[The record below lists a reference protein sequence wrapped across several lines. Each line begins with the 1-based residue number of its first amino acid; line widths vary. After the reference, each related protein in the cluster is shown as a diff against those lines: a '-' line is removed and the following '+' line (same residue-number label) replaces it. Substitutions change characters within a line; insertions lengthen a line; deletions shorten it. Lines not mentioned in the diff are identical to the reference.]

1 MVPTARHRLATRA
14 AQLTIASLVAATPVG
29 AATYYVDFA
38 SGSDRASG
46 LSPAEAWKR
55 APGDSRAGA
64 GPRSIRLQPGDT
76 ILFRGGVDY
85 RGTIVVRA
93 SGTAEAPI
101 RYVGDGW
108 GTPQAILD
116 GSEPVAEVRPCRSS
130 RDCGGDP
137 DWEGLTRLSLPG
149 DSLIW
154 DGVFQQDQPL
164 ALASAEGPL
173 APGATRPIAGS
184 AGRAVVIRPRTDLQP
199 RFATGAGRV
208 GFLLIAGG
216 HVEIRGFRTA
226 RFAPASRFGP
236 YAGSPLVQLQPIPA
250 VRLAAITG
258 STNILHAPPV
268 GPAIAGVTSGPM

>member
-1 MVPTARHRLATRA
+1 MVRPTRHPFARPALALA
-14 AQLTIASLVAATPVG
+14 ALVAAAPGG

-38 SGSDRASG
+38 NGSDRASG

-55 APGDSRAGA
+55 APGDSRAGP

-108 GTPQAILD
+108 GSALANLD
-116 GSEPVAEVRPCRSS
+116 GSEPIEEARPCRSR
-130 RDCGGDP
+130 RDCGGEP
-137 DWEGLTRLSLPG
+137 DWAGLVRLSLPG

-154 DGVFQQDQPL
+154 DGLFQQNQPL
-164 ALASAEGPL
+164 ALASTEGPL
-173 APGATRPIAGS
+173 VPGSARPIAGK
-184 AGRAVVIRPRTDLQP
+184 AGRAVVVRPRTDLP
-199 RFATGAGRV
+199 SLFAAGAGRV
-208 GFLLIAGG
+208 GFLLVAGG

-226 RFAPASRFGP
+226 RFTQATRFGP
-236 YAGSPLVQLQPIPA
+236 YAGAPLVQLQPLPG
-250 VRLAAITG
+250 VRLAALSG
-258 STNILHAPPV
+258 EAAILLAPPI
-268 GPAIAGVTSGPM
+268 GPTIAGVTSGPI